1 MSVDYYNG
9 DIIPR
14 KFSPLLS
21 TICRPFFRR
30 IYVCINLNVSQF
42 LDTRRDL
49 CYAQYKEGQ
58 CSSPSSSPLTKSSC
72 CCTGGGMAWGTPCLP
87 CPDMG
92 GAEFQTLCP
101 HGAGMTY
108 SGDGEYYSIVL
119 IRLSFNFTIISNN
132 MTNFITYSFLF

>member
-1 MSVDYYNG
+1 
-9 DIIPR
+9 
-14 KFSPLLS
+14 
-21 TICRPFFRR
+21 
-30 IYVCINLNVSQF
+30 
-42 LDTRRDL
+42 
-49 CYAQYKEGQ
+49 
-58 CSSPSSSPLTKSSC
+58 
-72 CCTGGGMAWGTPCLP
+72 MAWGTPCLP

-132 MTNFITYSFLF
+132 MTNFITYSFFLGLYFKSLRSYRGNLGEC